1 MPLDKNMTILV
12 VDDFSTM
19 RRIITNVLRQL
30 GFENLFEAEDGSKA
44 LKVLEAERVDF
55 VITDWN
61 MPQMSGLDLLKAI
74 RASDKE
80 ELKGIPVLM
89 VTAEALQ
96 DNIMAAAKAG
106 VNNYII
112 KPFDAQTLAAAGY
125 SICAHPGLVRYTVV
139 HAVKEP
145 NFFSTSQ
152 RRTSPRT
159 GRWN

>member
-1 MPLDKNMTILV
+1 MTLDKNMSILV

-30 GFENLFEAEDGSKA
+30 GFDNIIEAEDGSKA
-44 LKVLEAERVDF
+44 LQVLESESVDF

-74 RASDKE
+74 RASE
-80 ELKGIPVLM
+80 NETLKDLPVLM

-96 DNIMAAAKAG
+96 DNIIAAAKAG

-112 KPFDAQTLAAAGY
+112 KPFDAQTLADKINKIFAA
-125 SICAHPGLVRYTVV
+125 
-139 HAVKEP
+139 
-145 NFFSTSQ
+145 
-152 RRTSPRT
+152 
-159 GRWN
+159 

>member
-1 MPLDKNMTILV
+1 MSLNKNMQILV

-30 GFENLFEAEDGSKA
+30 GFENIVEAEDGAKA
-44 LKVLEAERVDF
+44 LHILEGEQVDF

-74 RASDKE
+74 RGNDNASKKD
-80 ELKGIPVLM
+80 IPVLM

-96 DNIMAAAKAG
+96 ENIVMAAKEG

-112 KPFDAQTLAAAGY
+112 KPFDAKTLADKIDKIFA
-125 SICAHPGLVRYTVV
+125 
-139 HAVKEP
+139 
-145 NFFSTSQ
+145 
-152 RRTSPRT
+152 
-159 GRWN
+159 